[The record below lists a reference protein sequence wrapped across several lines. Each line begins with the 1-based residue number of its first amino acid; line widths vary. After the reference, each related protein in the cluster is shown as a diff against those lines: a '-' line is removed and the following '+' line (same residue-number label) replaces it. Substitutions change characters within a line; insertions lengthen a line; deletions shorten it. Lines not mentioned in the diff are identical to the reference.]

1 MGEKDKK
8 NKKKRGK
15 EKEKGRRKGEKGRK
29 EGREGRRGQDSLKKY
44 SGNNPTLGHISRQ
57 NYP

>member
-44 SGNNPTLGHISRQ
+44 SGNNPTLGHISR
-57 NYP
+57 